1 MSNQKLFAS
10 VKSTPKTVINE
21 AGGTAFAFSDKQ
33 ALTQYVMTGCL
44 NGTFYATEEEQL
56 NKILELSK
64 KLPTKFLAQ
73 LAVHARKTGF
83 MKDSPALLA
92 AIVASR
98 DSVLLGSIFNQV
110 IDNPKMLRNF
120 VQIIRSGVT
129 GRKSLGSKPKKLI
142 QAYFNSLTDEQLFKA
157 AIGNDPSLGDL
168 IKMTHPKP
176 GSPERN
182 ALLGYL
188 LDKKYDESKLAPLVK
203 DFEKFKASLVP
214 NTKGPFAKLKDLIV
228 KEEVEIPNVPF
239 QMLTALALTDDHW
252 RSIAKNA
259 TWTQARMNL
268 NTFARHGALKDKSVV
283 EALAKKLSSKEE
295 VSRAKAFPYQ
305 LFAAFRNLTSDVPTK
320 ITNALQTAADNSL
333 ENIPSFGGKVFVCVD
348 TSGSM
353 SQASTGNRGSATSKV
368 SCVEIAALFASAILR
383 KNDDAEV
390 IAFDTAVHNKNLNPR
405 DSIMTNAAKLGTA
418 GGGTDCACA
427 LKHINDQKGE
437 GIAVIYVSDNMSW
450 ANSTGNNPGYAGT
463 NTAAEWQKFKK
474 RNPGAKLI
482 NIDIQPYASSQ
493 VADSKDTI
501 NLGGFSDQFFTI
513 IKEFIENGNN
523 DSVVKEIE
531 NINV

>member
-1 MSNQKLFAS
+1 MSNKKLFAS

-21 AGGTAFAFSDKQ
+21 AGGTAFARSDKL

-64 KLPTKFLAQ
+64 KVPTKFLAQ

-83 MKDSPALLA
+83 MKDTPALLA

-110 IDNPKMLRNF
+110 IDSPKMLRNF

-142 QAYFNSLTDEQLFKA
+142 QAYLNNLTDEQLFKA
-157 AIGNDPSLGDL
+157 NIGNDPSLQD
-168 IKMTHPKP
+168 IVKMVHPKP

-182 ALLGYL
+182 AMLGYL

-203 DFEKFKASLVP
+203 DFEKFKASLAI
-214 NTKGPFAKLKDLIV
+214 NTKGPFAKLKNLIV

-239 QMLTALALTDDHW
+239 QMLTALPLTEEHW
-252 RSIAKNA
+252 RSIAKTA

-283 EALAKKLSSKEE
+283 DALAKKLSSKEE

-305 LFAAFRNLTSDVPTK
+305 LFAAFRNVTSDVPTK
-320 ITNALQTAADNSL
+320 LTNALQTAADNSL
-333 ENIPSFGGKVFVCVD
+333 ENIPSFGVKTFVLCDV
-348 TSGSM
+348 SGSM
-353 SQASTGNRGSATSKV
+353 QSPATGNRGSATSKMTCLDV
-368 SCVEIAALFASAILR
+368 AALFASAILR
-383 KNDDAEV
+383 KNDEAEV
-390 IAFDTAVHNKNLNPR
+390 IPFDTRVHPNKLNPR
-405 DSIMTNAAKLGTA
+405 DSVMTNAQILSSFR
-418 GGGTDCACA
+418 GGGTDCGCA
-427 LKHINDQKGE
+427 LAHLNAQKAMGDLIVMLSDNE
-437 GIAVIYVSDNMSW
+437 SWIAGNFSGRYGTSMMAEWTKFKSRNPKAKLVLLDITPNSTSQVSD
-450 ANSTGNNPGYAGT
+450 STSVM
-463 NTAAEWQKFKK
+463 
-474 RNPGAKLI
+474 
-482 NIDIQPYASSQ
+482 NI
-493 VADSKDTI
+493 
-501 NLGGFSDQFFTI
+501 GGFSDNCFNV
-513 IKEFIENGNN
+513 IKEFIENGNQDN
-523 DSVVKEIE
+523 VVKEIE
-531 NINV
+531 NISI